1 MNRLKKLFGM
11 GLAACSLTLTSC
23 GLLDTP
29 EYPDSDFSIVGTWEY
44 YIPAL
49 TGSAPEKGHV
59 YNADGWITFTEDMQ
73 FSFTLNSDRGEVK
86 GYGTYRYDPDS
97 GVSFEYGPYDE
108 VEDLGKDYILSGSSG
123 IPSINWGNEGDLVEM
138 DYLRV
143 HTEPYEF
150 HRVSQRPFEDTICT
164 YSVPVWKDSCHY
176 YVVDHAG
183 WSRLE
188 LRVSLGEILKNM

>member
-1 MNRLKKLFGM
+1 M
-11 GLAACSLTLTSC
+11 
-23 GLLDTP
+23 
-29 EYPDSDFSIVGTWEY
+29 
-44 YIPAL
+44 
-49 TGSAPEKGHV
+49 
-59 YNADGWITFTEDMQ
+59 
-73 FSFTLNSDRGEVK
+73 
-86 GYGTYRYDPDS
+86 
-97 GVSFEYGPYDE
+97 
-108 VEDLGKDYILSGSSG
+108 GKDYILSGSSG